1 MQVGGDAEP
10 LEHAEPLDLD
20 SAAPSKRRRKW
31 LVIGGGTLAVLL
43 AAAAIAAY
51 FLWPGIRGSE
61 PEGTARYFPEDTS
74 VYSWLSFSPG
84 MSQGRQMRE
93 LWDRLEELPG
103 FSEAIDDLL
112 GEAEAETGI
121 DFEEQVLPWFGPD
134 VSVGMLGVGTEQQAP
149 EVVALFGVR
158 DHSAA
163 SAFVRD
169 LLAYVQQDG
178 AQLERADSID
188 GFEVWSDWDTG
199 AGLALSGDWLV
210 AATTEAA
217 LSDVAG
223 RIARP
228 GHRSLADSDDF
239 QQARLA
245 MRDERMMSLY
255 IDVEALEDLASE
267 LSGLGEDPGPA
278 LEPEDLAAAMP
289 VTVGDTAS
297 GQLEFEEAT
306 DVFAFEGEAGVQYQ
320 IDITLGTLA
329 DSMVTLYDVDGIALE
344 FNDDFDLSLASRIDW
359 RARDAGRHYVAVG
372 GFAGATG
379 SYTLAV
385 TEIDEEGGVADA
397 AANAAGDF
405 DLPEWVAA
413 SVGFVDLGIVIEWAT
428 PTDPSAFADLVLSD
442 DPAMLLPEDTVSFGA
457 AAFEPD
463 MDRWRAEL
471 GQYTVADLLGT
482 DVANDFDVEVGL
494 DTDST
499 LADLL
504 DDVVEAIDDEIGISL
519 EEDFFDLLGGQAVL
533 GVREFDFERVTD
545 PEGYAID
552 VIAAMSYTP
561 GGEEGLM
568 RTVDKLVDLLEEA
581 SDGELPARASKDIA
595 ADHEAVTFSGAGGEA
610 FAAYSPTYVFHDGYM
625 TVGTTERALRAVV
638 DAQNGTRGN
647 LAETREYR
655 RARGGLPDTLQ
666 FLMYLDL
673 HRIIAGLDPDAVDI
687 DPDLHQALEGMFG
700 AVAVGVSTDADY
712 TRASLVMTLFPQ

>member
-10 LEHAEPLDLD
+10 LEPD
-20 SAAPSKRRRKW
+20 SAAPSKRGRKL
-31 LVIGGGTLAVLL
+31 LVIGGGTLAALL
-43 AAAAIAAY
+43 AATAIAAY
-51 FLWPGIRGSE
+51 YLLPGLRGSE

-84 MSQGRQMRE
+84 MGQGRQMRE
-93 LWDRLEELPG
+93 LWNRLEELPG
-103 FSEAIDDLL
+103 FSEMVDDLL
-112 GEAEAETGI
+112 GEADAETGI

-134 VSVGMLGVGTEQQAP
+134 VSVGALNLGAGPQTPAL
-149 EVVALFGVR
+149 VALIGVQDR
-158 DHSAA
+158 SAA
-163 SAFVRD
+163 TAFVRE
-169 LLAYVQQDG
+169 LTAYAHRHG

-188 GFEVWSDWDTG
+188 EFEVWSDWDTG
-199 AGLALSGDWLV
+199 VGLALSGDWLV
-210 AATTEAA
+210 VATTEAA

-223 RIARP
+223 RIVRP

-245 MRDERMMSLY
+245 MRDARMMSLY
-255 IDVEALEDLASE
+255 IDLEALEDLTSE
-267 LSGLGEDPGPA
+267 LTGLGGDPGPA
-278 LEPEDLAAAMP
+278 LEPEDLAAATP
-289 VTVGDTAS
+289 VTVSDTAS
-297 GQLEFEEAT
+297 GRLDFEEAT
-306 DVFAFEGEAGVQYQ
+306 DVFAFEGEVGVQYQ

-329 DSMVTLYDVDGIALE
+329 DSMVTLYDSDGIALE

-385 TEIDEEGGVADA
+385 TETSEEETADA
-397 AANAAGDF
+397 AANAASDV

-428 PTDPSAFADLVLSD
+428 PTDPSAFADIALSD
-442 DPAMLLPEDTVSFGA
+442 DPAMLLPKDTVFFGA

-482 DVANDFDVEVGL
+482 DVANDFGVEADL
-494 DTDST
+494 DADST

-504 DDVVEAIDDEIGISL
+504 DDVVEVIDDEIGISL
-519 EEDFFDLLGGQAVL
+519 EEDFFDLLGDQAML
-533 GVREFDFERVTD
+533 GAREFDFERVTD
-545 PEGYAID
+545 LEGYAID

-568 RTVDKLVDLLEEA
+568 RTVDKLVDLLEET
-581 SDGELPARASKDIA
+581 SDGELSARASKDIG
-595 ADHEAVTFSGAGGEA
+595 ADHEAVTFNDAGGEA
-610 FAAYSPTYVFHDGYM
+610 FAAYSPAYVFHDGYM

-638 DAQNGTRGN
+638 NTQNGARGN

-655 RARGGLPDTLQ
+655 RVRDGLPGTLQ
-666 FLMYLDL
+666 FLVYLDL

-687 DPDLHQALEGMFG
+687 DPDLHQVLEGMFG
-700 AVAVGVSTDADY
+700 AVAVGVSTERDY